1 MSKRSLQA
9 YLDILPTLN
18 AKETSILITL
28 QRGDFTAELI
38 SQMTKINLIT
48 TRARLSELYDKG
60 LVAQYDDGK
69 YYLVHHEDMD
79 DIQKQRHEARYQ
91 KWRKL
96 GEKNGWHFYYDTFD
110 KHGTAPEPRD
120 YEQA

>member
-28 QRGDFTAELI
+28 QRGDFTAEYI
-38 SQMTKINLIT
+38 

-79 DIQKQRHEARYQ
+79 DIQKQRSEARYQ

-96 GEKNGWHFYYDTFD
+96 GEKNGWHFYYDTFH
-110 KHGTAPEPRD
+110 KHGTAPEPKD